1 MQNKKKQTL
10 LMYREIPVFSS
21 IVTKENYLTAFLLM
35 SCIPGEYMSGLKRM
49 SKHVLLMEPTALHA
63 FRTTS

>member
-1 MQNKKKQTL
+1 MQKKETW
-10 LMYREIPVFSS
+10 LMYREIPFFSS
-21 IVTKENYLTAFLLM
+21 IVTKGNYLTAFPLM
-35 SCIPGEYMSGLKRM
+35 SCIPGENMSGLKRM